1 MLGQRSGANH
11 RESCHMPS
19 LGAVW
24 ESPPPAEPKVR
35 WTYCIGWNDPE
46 AGELRFLALRS
57 TARQPDR

>member
-1 MLGQRSGANH
+1 MLGQGSGANH
-11 RESCHMPS
+11 RESCHIPS

-35 WTYCIGWNDPE
+35 SYSIGWNDPE

>member
-1 MLGQRSGANH
+1 
-11 RESCHMPS
+11 MPS

-24 ESPPPAEPKVR
+24 KSTPPAEPKVR
-35 WTYCIGWNDPE
+35 WTYSIGWNDPE